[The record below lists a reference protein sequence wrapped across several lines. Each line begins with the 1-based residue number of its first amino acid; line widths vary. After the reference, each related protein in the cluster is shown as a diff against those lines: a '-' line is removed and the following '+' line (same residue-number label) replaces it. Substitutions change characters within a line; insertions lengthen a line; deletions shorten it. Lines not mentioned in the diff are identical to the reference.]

1 VVLVAEVPVEVL
13 ERVLVVEQTQVVE
26 LEEVD
31 LQDPEVLVDLV

>member
-1 VVLVAEVPVEVL
+1 MAEVPVEVL

>member
-1 VVLVAEVPVEVL
+1 VVLVAEVPVEML